1 MTCFQEWMVK
11 KSLSTLVR
19 TNLQSINIHL
29 QINSNSSGLNL
40 TLFFA
45 ALIHFTTVTIV
56 GHCLLNEATDEEN
69 CQSPYEVFKTQLGRL
84 DYNAIIH
91 RVEHH
96 LVTHYGFTLPETIST
111 DLWQEQVKREALVHE
126 RLIDTALLLFKIR
139 FTHTPPSIFDRFC
152 KFSYISIGFL
162 IFSCV
167 WFAGVLVY
175 FLHQKTHLLN

>member
-1 MTCFQEWMVK
+1 M
-11 KSLSTLVR
+11 
-19 TNLQSINIHL
+19 
-29 QINSNSSGLNL
+29 
-40 TLFFA
+40 
-45 ALIHFTTVTIV
+45 TIV

-175 FLHQKTHLLN
+175 FLH